1 MQIFCVFG
9 ANLMMVALGLSFS
22 QSGYALPQLEDPK
35 IGFSISKEDGSWF
48 ASILMIGCMIGATSG
63 GIKCDFMGRRKSI
76 LVDSICY
83 ITINSMLSL
92 STNFTTLLAGRFLL
106 GFVASSAVVSLLM
119 YSGEITQPQVRQITG
134 PFSGVLFALG
144 TSLGLIFGAIL
155 PWRWA
160 FAIGNLLPLSSFAI
174 MLFAPESP
182 VWYLTNH
189 EEVLA
194 RKALEKLRGK
204 INTDIIDAEVTRIK
218 TNMAADYIGENDRS
232 NLQNIHDNVRLIFK
246 PSFYKPFLVIYLLY
260 CNLDWGGIVPASFYI
275 VPMLKDTQS
284 PLDAY
289 WIAPILGTTR
299 MIFAMLSVLTSMKL
313 KRRPTYFISASFM
326 AFGTLLLSAYT
337 YFEQSFVEYP
347 VMKWIPVFAIFILQS
362 ACGYGTG
369 TIPFTYLSELLP
381 VHAKS
386 LGNSLIG
393 ILAYFSLF
401 WSVKTVPSLVHYLG
415 LHGNFLLNCLSNV
428 ITIVICYFV
437 MPETCGLTLE
447 EIEDIY
453 RPQRKKIFVQD
464 NESEQENAPII
475 QSKT

>member
-1 MQIFCVFG
+1 MDVVFSDSRV
-9 ANLMMVALGLSFS
+9 VA
-22 QSGYALPQLEDPK
+22 
-35 IGFSISKEDGSWF
+35 
-48 ASILMIGCMIGATSG
+48 
-63 GIKCDFMGRRKSI
+63 
-76 LVDSICY
+76 
-83 ITINSMLSL
+83 
-92 STNFTTLLAGRFLL
+92 
-106 GFVASSAVVSLLM
+106 AVVSLLM

-134 PFSGVLFALG
+134 PFSGVLFAFG
-144 TSLGLIFGAIL
+144 TSLGLIFGALL

-160 FAIGNLLPLSSFAI
+160 FALGNILPLCSFAI
-174 MLFAPESP
+174 MVFAPESP
-182 VWYLTNH
+182 VWYLTDN
-189 EEVLA
+189 EESLA

-204 INTDIIDAEVTRIK
+204 INVDIIDAEISRIK
-218 TNMAADYIGENDRS
+218 TNIAADNIGEVDKS
-232 NLQNIHDNVRLIFK
+232 IFQSIHDSIKLVLK

-299 MIFAMLSVLTSMKL
+299 MIFATLSVFTAMKL

-326 AFGTLLLSAYT
+326 AFGTLLLSGYT
-337 YFEQSFVEYP
+337 YFEESFLEYP

-401 WSVKTVPSLVHYLG
+401 WSVKTVPTLVHYLG
-415 LHGNFLLNCLSNV
+415 LHGNFLLNCMSNV
-428 ITIVICYFV
+428 ITIGICYFV
-437 MPETCGLTLE
+437 MPETSGLTLE

-453 RPQRKKIFVQD
+453 RPQKKKIFAQD
-464 NESEQENAPII
+464 NEEENAPII
-475 QSKT
+475 QSQTV